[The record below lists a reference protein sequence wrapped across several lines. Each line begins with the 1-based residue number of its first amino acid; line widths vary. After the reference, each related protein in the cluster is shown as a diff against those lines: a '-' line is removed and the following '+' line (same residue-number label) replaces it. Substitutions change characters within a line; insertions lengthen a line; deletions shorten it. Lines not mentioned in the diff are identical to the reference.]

1 MEVVKMPEEKDLE
14 QVADVNAMYGY
25 EDKKKEEEQKKGGAW
40 LKTLLDHLDKKKQYY
55 LRKVD

>member
-1 MEVVKMPEEKDLE
+1 MSEEKDLE

-25 EDKKKEEEQKKGGAW
+25 EEQKRKEEEKKGGQW

>member
-1 MEVVKMPEEKDLE
+1 MSEEKDLE
-14 QVADVNAMYGY
+14 SVADVNQMYGY
-25 EDKKKEEEQKKGGAW
+25 ESERKKEEEQKKGGAW

>member
-1 MEVVKMPEEKDLE
+1 MSEERDIEK
-14 QVADVNAMYGY
+14 VADVNEMYGY
-25 EDKKKEEEQKKGGAW
+25 DEERKKEEEQKKGGQW

>member
-1 MEVVKMPEEKDLE
+1 MSEKEDLE
-14 QVADVNAMYGY
+14 SIADVDKMYGY
-25 EDKKKEEEQKKGGAW
+25 EEKKKEEEKKGGQW